1 MSNEATFQQMA
12 QTILDGDVGMAEQL
26 ARQSLADGLDPLE
39 SINQGFRSGLN
50 EIGLGFDTG
59 EYYLPD
65 LVMAGKTMEAA
76 VAILEPAIKQGSAAP
91 ESLGKVILATV
102 EGDVHTI
109 GKDLVALM
117 LSLGGFG
124 VLNIGHDVPTA
135 TIIARARE
143 EKPDIVGL
151 SALLTTTTQAQVD
164 VIEGLEEAGIRD
176 TIKVLI
182 GGAATS
188 SEWAKQ
194 IGADGYAEDAAAAV
208 RKAREVLEIT

>member
-1 MSNEATFQQMA
+1 MSNETTFQQMA
-12 QTILDGDVGMAEQL
+12 QTILDGDVGVAEQL

-76 VAILEPAIKQGSAAP
+76 VAILEPAIQQGSAAP

-117 LSLGGFG
+117 LSLGGFE

-135 TIIARARE
+135 EIIARAQE

-151 SALLTTTTQAQVD
+151 SALLTTTTQAQAD

-188 SEWAKQ
+188 TEWAKQ
-194 IGADGYAEDAAAAV
+194 IGADAYAEDAAAAV